1 MVYFLKFSD
10 NIALVGIKLI
20 SGSGERVIDASQK
33 IGQPVLSMSK
43 RLAHNITISLGLD
56 PGNDPSAILIFDVM
70 FEYRCTCNFNTKIFV
85 DLLSD
90 QRCIH
95 PLSDHLVY
103 R

>member
-56 PGNDPSAILIFDVM
+56 PGNNLSSIRIFDIISKDR
-70 FEYRCTCNFNTKIFV
+70 FTRNLHPIIFK
-85 DLLSD
+85 
-90 QRCIH
+90 
-95 PLSDHLVY
+95 
-103 R
+103 